1 MFRNRIMLKWSCLEA
16 ATSPTNVIWALKL
29 ESVDSVDLAYQA
41 PSGLRILPGGPG
53 GPRGPWLPT
62 PGLPRSPFSPGRPG
76 NTLNSKSH
84 LVFMLS
90 MKALKYW
97 RLQCWKVTKYIYG
110 STIITSYRQLQRDF
124 LSRCLIPSLTLS
136 SPNKATLD
144 PSDLSWDPLEW
155 A

>member
-1 MFRNRIMLKWSCLEA
+1 MFRSSHITSKCYLSIEA
-16 ATSPTNVIWALKL
+16 GECGFSWFTV
-29 ESVDSVDLAYQA
+29 AYQA
-41 PSGLRILPGGPG
+41 PSGLCTLPGGPG

-84 LVFMLS
+84 LVFMLF
-90 MKALKYW
+90 MKALKKLTITVLESNEV
-97 RLQCWKVTKYIYG
+97 RL
-110 STIITSYRQLQRDF
+110 SAAELSAAPSERDF
-124 LSRCLIPSLTLS
+124 LSHCLIPSLTLS
-136 SPNKATLD
+136 SPNKTTLD